1 MNARV
6 SLFVNCFERDYR
18 QVLGVGF
25 MKAKAGQFQFP
36 FARVIVTLNNIT
48 DAAAAVTLAKA
59 AVERGEIDEYIE
71 VALALPQALKKCG
84 LDLRDLGLVRHYTD
98 FALVAVTHAAPGY
111 LLYCCAQVDLVTP
124 FDWVSD
130 AVATMESDP
139 RILVANPCWASDHEG
154 AQRESVCRDGHY
166 WFGKGFSDQCFLADA
181 GRLAAPIYRYKH
193 EAGGR
198 YPMSD
203 LGDIFEKRLDAYMR
217 HHNLLRIS
225 DSRVFYNHAGVEG
238 VGYPKLPLMR
248 RILRKANRLLSF
260 HKFDESAAAKM
271 RDEAVL
277 SQKYSEKGR
286 L

>member
-36 FARVIVTLNNIT
+36 FARVTVTLNNIA
-48 DAAAAVTLAKA
+48 DAALAVTLAKG
-59 AVERGEIDEYIE
+59 AVERGEIDGYIE
-71 VALALPQALKKCG
+71 VAEALPQALEWCG
-84 LDLRDLGLVRHYTD
+84 LALRDLGLVRHYMD
-98 FALVAVTHAAPGY
+98 FALVAVTQAAPGY
-111 LLYCCAQVDLVTP
+111 LLYCCAEVDLVTP

-130 AVATMESDP
+130 AVAKMESDP
-139 RILVANPCWASDHEG
+139 RILVANPCWASDPDG
-154 AQRESVCRDGHY
+154 ARRESVRRDGHY
-166 WFGKGFSDQCFLADA
+166 WLGHGFSDQCFLADA
-181 GRLAAPIYRYKH
+181 CRLAAPIYRYKH

-225 DSRVFYNHAGVEG
+225 DSRVFYNHAGLEG
-238 VGYPKLPLMR
+238 LSYPKLPLMR
-248 RILRKANRLLSF
+248 RILRKVRRLFGF
-260 HKFDESAAAKM
+260 HKLDESAAVKLQ
-271 RDEAVL
+271 DEEAL
-277 SQKYSEKGR
+277 SQKHSAKGCV
-286 L
+286 